1 MIDLVFPDGSA
12 RQYPDGSSGRDVAA
26 AISKSLEK
34 KALLI
39 KLDGQVL
46 DLDRPLTP
54 DLLTGERKFE
64 ILTRESPEA
73 LDTIR
78 HDTAHVLAEAVQEL
92 FPGTQVT
99 IGPNVE
105 DGFYYDFAREEPFS
119 LDDLPK
125 IEERMRQIVDRDE
138 KIRREEVDRDAA
150 IADFEAMGESYKAQ
164 IIRDLPASDTIT
176 VYHQG
181 EKWKDLCRGPHLPS
195 TKAVGKAFKLTKLA
209 GAYWRG
215 DQNNAQ
221 LQRIYGTS
229 WASEADLEAHLKR
242 IEEAERR
249 DHRKLGKT
257 MDLFHIQE
265 EGKGM
270 VFWHAK
276 GWALYR
282 VLEDYMRRRLDA
294 AGYKEVKTPQ
304 ILDRSLWEKS
314 GHAEKF
320 GHAMFMCESAEG
332 EILAVKPMN
341 CPGHIQIFNVGQKS
355 YRELPL
361 RMAEFGACHRYEPSG
376 AMHGIMRVRAFTQ
389 DDAHIFCREEQVTEE
404 SARFIELL
412 RSVYSDLGM
421 HLADTKFSTRPELR
435 AGDDAVWDKAEA
447 ALSAAAEAAGET
459 LVLQEGEGAFYGP
472 KLEFSLK
479 DAIGRVWQCGTL
491 QLDFV
496 LPERLDAEYVS
507 EDGSKKRP
515 VMLHRAILGSFER
528 FIGILLENFAGALPV
543 WLAPTQVV
551 VTTITSDADEYAL
564 EVVEKLTSMGMR
576 AEVDLRNEKINYKIR
591 EHSLAKVPVIAV
603 VGRKEAETRQL
614 ALRRLGGEG
623 QNILPLDEALRVLKA
638 DGTPPDIAR
647 IQGLA
652 QGAVEPVAEAATA

>member
-1 MIDLVFPDGSA
+1 MIDLVFPDGSS
-12 RQYPDGSSGRDVAA
+12 RQYPDGSTGRDVAA

-39 KLDGQVL
+39 KLDGQLL

-54 DLLTGERKFE
+54 DLLAGERKFE
-64 ILTRESPEA
+64 ILTREAPEA

-105 DGFYYDFAREEPFS
+105 DGFYYDFARDEPFS
-119 LDDLPK
+119 LDDLEK
-125 IEERMRQIVDRDE
+125 IEKRMKEIVDRDE
-138 KIRREEVDRDAA
+138 KITREVWGREEA
-150 IADFEAMGESYKAQ
+150 IAHFDGIGEQYKAQ
-164 IIRDLPASDTIT
+164 IIRDLPPTDTIT
-176 VYHQG
+176 VYRQG
-181 EKWKDLCRGPHLPS
+181 NWKDLCRGPHLPS
-195 TKAVGKAFKLTKLA
+195 TKHVGKAFKLTKLA

-221 LQRIYGTS
+221 LQRIYGTA
-229 WASEADLEAHLKR
+229 WASEADLEAYLKR
-242 IEEAERR
+242 VEEAEKR

-270 VFWHAK
+270 VFWHPK

-304 ILDRSLWEKS
+304 ILDKSLWEKS

-332 EILAVKPMN
+332 EVLAVKPMN

-404 SARFIELL
+404 SAKFIELL
-412 RSVYSDLGM
+412 RSVYNDLGM
-421 HLADTKFSTRPELR
+421 TLADTKFSTRPDLR
-435 AGDDAVWDKAEA
+435 AGSDDVWDKAES
-447 ALSAAAEAAGET
+447 ALAAAAEAAGET
-459 LVLQEGEGAFYGP
+459 LTLQPGEGAFYGP

-551 VTTITSDADEYAL
+551 VATITSDADDYAR
-564 EVVEKLTSMGMR
+564 EVVEALTKLGMR
-576 AEVDLRNEKINYKIR
+576 AELDLRNEKINYKIR

-623 QNILPLDEALRVLKA
+623 QSVLSLDDAIDVLTTEA
-638 DGTPPDIAR
+638 TPPDVAR
-647 IQGLA
+647 A
-652 QGAVEPVAEAATA
+652 RAARAVPEAATA

>member
-12 RQYPDGSSGRDVAA
+12 RQYPDGSTGRDVAA

-46 DLDRPLTP
+46 DLDRALTP
-54 DLLTGERKFE
+54 DLLAGERKFE
-64 ILTRESPEA
+64 ILTRDAPEA
-73 LDTIR
+73 LETIR

-105 DGFYYDFAREEPFS
+105 DGFYYDFARDEPFS
-119 LDDLPK
+119 LDDLEK
-125 IEERMRQIVDRDE
+125 IEKRMKEIVDRDE
-138 KIRREEVDRDAA
+138 KITREVWDREEA
-150 IADFEAMGESYKAQ
+150 IAHFDGIGEQYKAQ
-164 IIRDLPASDTIT
+164 IIRDLPGTDTIT
-176 VYHQG
+176 VYRQG
-181 EKWKDLCRGPHLPS
+181 NWKDLCRGPHLPS
-195 TKAVGKAFKLTKLA
+195 TKHVGKAFKLTKLA

-242 IEEAERR
+242 IEEAEKR
-249 DHRKLGKT
+249 DHRKLGRS

-412 RSVYSDLGM
+412 RSVYDDLGM
-421 HLADTKFSTRPELR
+421 QLADTKFSTRPDLR
-435 AGDDAVWDKAEA
+435 AGTDEVWDKAEQ

-551 VTTITSDADEYAL
+551 VATITSDADDYARG
-564 EVVEKLTSMGMR
+564 VVEKLTKLGMR
-576 AEVDLRNEKINYKIR
+576 AELDLRNEKINYKIR

-603 VGRKEAETRQL
+603 IGRKEAETGHL

-623 QNILPLDEALRVLKA
+623 QSVLSLEDALRVLA
-638 DGTPPDIAR
+638 DDATPPDVKRAR
-647 IQGLA
+647 AEDL
-652 QGAVEPVAEAATA
+652 AEAASA